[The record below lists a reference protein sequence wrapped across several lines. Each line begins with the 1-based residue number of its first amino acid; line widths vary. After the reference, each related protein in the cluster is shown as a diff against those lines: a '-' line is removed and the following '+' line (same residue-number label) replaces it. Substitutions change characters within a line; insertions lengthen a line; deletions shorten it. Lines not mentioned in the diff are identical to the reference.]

1 MVEQA
6 LQEGGGRGL
15 TWLVPHR
22 CGDPPCMLPA
32 AVLGL
37 PEAQT
42 LPRALP
48 VEPAA
53 LGSGAGGLAGI
64 PGAVLIPRLT
74 GDTWS
79 IGVDFSSGAAC
90 SPKSLHQP

>member
-1 MVEQA
+1 
-6 LQEGGGRGL
+6 
-15 TWLVPHR
+15 
-22 CGDPPCMLPA
+22 MLPA
-32 AVLGL
+32 VVLGL

-90 SPKSLHQP
+90 SPKSLHQPWLEVAMVIRGSCWHPLWHERL